1 MVYGLD
7 ALMVEIINF
16 FPLWHCWQYW
26 LLVNVQVQGF
36 GQGHGSS
43 MLPQCTPYGE
53 VTWRKV
59 KVTLPIFEL
68 RAGVLCTSW

>member
-43 MLPQCTPYGE
+43 MLPQCTPYGGHME
-53 VTWRKV
+53 KSEGHLTY
-59 KVTLPIFEL
+59 I
-68 RAGVLCTSW
+68 